1 MFIRWGNSTFLPIS
15 SLSRQL
21 THWFDLITDHADHY
35 FFIWRG
41 FCVIA
46 CHPYA
51 IGDQSLNYHLACHPY
66 AIGDQSLNYHL
77 SVTMGLIASRSKIG
91 PRLASPAQL

>member
-51 IGDQSLNYHLACHPY
+51 IGDQSLNYHL
-66 AIGDQSLNYHL
+66 
-77 SVTMGLIASRSKIG
+77 SVMMGLIASRSKIG